1 MIFQTTKS
9 EVQWGGLA
17 LLALALL
24 AWPGMGRAQ
33 EDDLSPQDSLLAAQI
48 FEELIEIPSVSGT
61 PETVQAAQ
69 AMADRLRA
77 AGFPEEDVHVL
88 EPLPDVGI
96 LVARY
101 AGTGERPPILL
112 LAHIDVVPALPEDWS
127 VPPFEL
133 TLQDGWWYARGTTD
147 NKAGAAMLITNFIR
161 YRDEGFVPD
170 RDLIVVLTGDEET
183 ASEAIKWAV
192 SQEGRELIDDPA
204 FALNTDSGG
213 GALREDRET
222 MFGVQASEKVYLSFQ
237 LEVTNPGGHSSQPS
251 PDNAIN
257 TLAAGLVRLAGHT
270 WPVQLNDVTRAFFE
284 RSAAIEDGQL
294 GDDMRAIAANPAD
307 SAAAARLSRSP
318 HLNALLRTTCVA
330 TMLEAGHAQNAL
342 PQSASATVNC
352 RILPGESPDE
362 VETTLVSVL
371 ADTDIQVSRFAEPTA
386 SPPSPLTDEILDTI
400 ERLTEETWPDV
411 PVVPT
416 MSTGATDGLYVRN
429 AGIPVYGVGAIF
441 EDTEDNRAHG
451 RDERVAVDR
460 FYEALEYW
468 YRMVK
473 EFSSTNG
480 PAGR

>member
-1 MIFQTTKS
+1 MSVETTKS
-9 EVQWGGLA
+9 KARYGRGA
-17 LLALALL
+17 ILLTLL
-24 AWPGMGRAQ
+24 LFAWPGIGRAQ
-33 EDDLSPQDSLLAAQI
+33 ERALSSEDSLRAAGI

-61 PETVQAAQ
+61 PETVEAAR
-69 AMADRLRA
+69 AMAERLRA

-101 AGTGERPPILL
+101 PGAGESPPILL

-127 VPPFEL
+127 TPPFEL
-133 TLQDGWWYARGTTD
+133 TLQDGWWYGRGATD
-147 NKAGAAMLITNFIR
+147 NKAGAAMLIANFIR
-161 YRDEGFVPD
+161 YREEGFVPD
-170 RDLIVVLTGDEET
+170 RDLIIVLTGDEET
-183 ASEAIKWAV
+183 DSEAIKWIV
-192 SQEGRELIDDPA
+192 SEEGRELIDDPA

-213 GALREDRET
+213 GALRDDVET

-237 LEVTNPGGHSSQPS
+237 LEVTNAGGHSSQPG

-257 TLAAGLVRLAGHT
+257 TLAAGLVRLAGHA

-284 RSAAIEDGQL
+284 RSAAIESGPRA
-294 GDDMRAIAANPAD
+294 DDMRTIAENPAD
-307 SAAAARLSRSP
+307 SAAAARLSESP

-330 TMLEAGHAQNAL
+330 TMLEAGHAENAL
-342 PQSASATVNC
+342 PQSARATVNC

-362 VETTLVSVL
+362 VEATLVSVL
-371 ADTDIQVSRFAEPTA
+371 ADPGIQVSRMGEPTA
-386 SPPSPLTDEILDTI
+386 SPPSPLTDEVLGTV
-400 ERLTEETWPDV
+400 ERLTEELWPGV

-473 EFSSTNG
+473 ELSSSD
-480 PAGR
+480 